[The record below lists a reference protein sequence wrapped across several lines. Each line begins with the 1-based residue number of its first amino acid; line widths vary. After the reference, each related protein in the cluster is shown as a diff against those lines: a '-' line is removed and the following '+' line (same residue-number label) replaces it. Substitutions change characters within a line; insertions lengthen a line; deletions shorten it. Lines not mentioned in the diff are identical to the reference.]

1 MGADMIFK
9 FNSLYDYKNELYTES
24 NIVITLGS
32 YPVFSNIVSDRLKK
46 LAIPDFLHS
55 TIGDDLSDEF
65 EVSSSKDVMNNIT
78 LDEFIRNKDT
88 YPMMGKW
95 FCIVNYSGLD
105 KKGKEF
111 IKDYLTK
118 SKDSGILIINCSDFR
133 DYKQF
138 RNSSVVKN
146 SKTVNLIDLS
156 FPDRGTLKL
165 VILDLL
171 AKLNNGNKIQVSE
184 KALDL
189 FIMRLGNDYN
199 GYYGILQVIAND
211 FKHSSVGYD
220 DIMHYIKNVDNYNL
234 DDFIERLV
242 TTKTTDKFVKTRKVY
257 KAYYSL
263 CENLGV
269 KRLIYRLSDKIDA
282 IIEMRYLIN
291 IGTFP
296 ILVRYGAK
304 SIQSN
309 LEDDSKLK
317 NLSSFSFKKLARIA
331 SLTSLR
337 DWFYIRMML
346 NKYDKTTISDTQGE
360 QIMHSIIHRN
370 AFSSNR
376 INNDIA
382 ILDDIENLYSLNKIR
397 YSGA

>member
-1 MGADMIFK
+1 MIFK

-24 NIVITLGS
+24 NIVVILGS
-32 YPVFSNIVSDRLKK
+32 YPIFNNIVSDRLKK
-46 LAIPDFLHS
+46 SAIPEFLHS
-55 TIGDDLSDEF
+55 NMGSDLSDEF
-65 EVSSSKDVMNNIT
+65 IASSSNDAMNNIS

-95 FCIVNYSGLD
+95 FCIVNYNSSLTKAHKD
-105 KKGKEF
+105 F
-111 IKDYLTK
+111 IHDYISK
-118 SKDSGILIINCSDFR
+118 SKDSGILVINCSDFR
-133 DYKQF
+133 EYKYF
-138 RNSSVVKN
+138 KRSGIIKN
-146 SKTVNLIDLS
+146 SKNVNLIDLS
-156 FPDRGTLKL
+156 YPDRGTLKL

-199 GYYGILQVIAND
+199 GYYSILQVIAND

-257 KAYYSL
+257 RAYYSL
-263 CENLGV
+263 CESIGV

-291 IGTFP
+291 IGTVP

-304 SIQSN
+304 SIQSG

-346 NKYDKTTISDTQGE
+346 NKYDKTTIRDTQGE

>member
-1 MGADMIFK
+1 MIFK
-9 FNSLYDYKNELYTES
+9 FSSLYDYKSELYTDS
-24 NIVITLGS
+24 NIVVILGS
-32 YPVFSNIVSDRLKK
+32 YPIFNNIVSDRLKK
-46 LAIPDFLHS
+46 SAIPEFLHS
-55 TIGDDLSDEF
+55 NMGSDLSDEF
-65 EVSSSKDVMNNIT
+65 IASSSNDAMNNIS
-78 LDEFIRNKDT
+78 LDEFMRNKDT

-95 FCIVNYSGLD
+95 FCIVNYNSSLTKAHKD
-105 KKGKEF
+105 F
-111 IKDYLTK
+111 IHDYISK

-133 DYKQF
+133 EYKYF
-138 RNSSVVKN
+138 KRSGVIKN
-146 SKTVNLIDLS
+146 SKSVNLIDLS
-156 FPDRGTLKL
+156 YPDRGTLKL
-165 VILDLL
+165 VIIDLL
-171 AKLNNGNKIQVSE
+171 TKLNNGNKIPISE

-199 GYYGILQVIAND
+199 SYYGILQVIAND

-291 IGTFP
+291 IGTVP

>member
-1 MGADMIFK
+1 MIFK
-9 FNSLYDYKNELYTES
+9 FSSLYDYKSELYTDS
-24 NIVITLGS
+24 NIVVILGS
-32 YPVFSNIVSDRLKK
+32 YPIFNNIVSDRLKK
-46 LAIPDFLHS
+46 SAIPEFLHS
-55 TIGDDLSDEF
+55 NMGSDLSDEF
-65 EVSSSKDVMNNIT
+65 IASSSNDAMNNIS

-95 FCIVNYSGLD
+95 FCVVNYNSSLTKAHKD
-105 KKGKEF
+105 F
-111 IKDYLTK
+111 IHDYISK

-133 DYKQF
+133 EYKYF
-138 RNSSVVKN
+138 KRSGVIKN
-146 SKTVNLIDLS
+146 SKNVNLIDLS
-156 FPDRGTLKL
+156 YPDRGTLKL
-165 VILDLL
+165 VIIDLL
-171 AKLNNGNKIQVSE
+171 TKLNNGNKIPISE

-234 DDFIERLV
+234 DDFIERLI
-242 TTKTTDKFVKTRKVY
+242 TTKITDKFVKTRKVY

-263 CENLGV
+263 CEDLGV

-291 IGTFP
+291 IGTVP